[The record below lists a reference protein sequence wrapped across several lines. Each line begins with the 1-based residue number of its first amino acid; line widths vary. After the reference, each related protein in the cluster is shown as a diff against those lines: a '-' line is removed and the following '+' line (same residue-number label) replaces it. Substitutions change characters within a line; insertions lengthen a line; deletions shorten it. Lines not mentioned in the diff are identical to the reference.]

1 MIIGLKSFQDY
12 GISLDENF
20 HRESGQ
26 LYYGYLKEVLFQSS
40 SNNYSA
46 TEMRQLTQGSVL
58 FKMPAI
64 FDVFN
69 EFLIDFFSV
78 KDSKQFFI

>member
-1 MIIGLKSFQDY
+1 
-12 GISLDENF
+12 
-20 HRESGQ
+20 
-26 LYYGYLKEVLFQSS
+26 
-40 SNNYSA
+40 
-46 TEMRQLTQGSVL
+46 MRQLTQGSVL

-78 KDSKQFFI
+78 KDLNSFLFKTFC